1 MGEHDELAQ
10 ALADKLRQAM
20 GEVNATL
27 AAREAHGKLN
37 DPLVRE
43 EIERLVDARLA
54 EARTEATARA
64 AADLQRKFELVVHDT
79 AADALSGWPPSE
91 EALVQPTDDEGLR
104 SLQKANDELYLLSTL
119 LGRPAMRLKY
129 FEQLQHQGLLSKALA
144 TTVSGAGAEWVP
156 QGFSARLVEAVQAEL
171 RLSGLH
177 DHIAMPTKSYQLPV
191 EGADPVPYLTSE
203 NTEVSDSD
211 ITTANVVLDAVTVAA
226 RQLFS
231 AEMGEDSV
239 VPILPRLQVQ
249 LARALARGIENA
261 MLNGDTA
268 EMHMDS
274 DVTDTSDVRKAWI
287 GYRRKA
293 LTDDGANA
301 QITGL
306 TAEGLVGI
314 KKAMGAYAMD
324 PAECVWVVGTS
335 VFNQLLLLRD
345 ESENPMV
352 STVDKY
358 GPQATVVTGE
368 LGRLFGIPIVVSPL
382 VREDLNGS
390 GVYDGITKTQTV
402 LFLVNRRAWVLG
414 DRRRI
419 TLETDKN
426 IASQQLQLVA
436 TWRGDFAHCF
446 GSALTVGMGY
456 DITA

>member
-1 MGEHDELAQ
+1 MAEHDELAR
-10 ALADKLRQAM
+10 ALAQKLREAM
-20 GEVNATL
+20 GEINTTVAS
-27 AAREAHGKLN
+27 REAHGKMN
-37 DPLVRE
+37 DPLIRE
-43 EIERLVDARLA
+43 EIERMVDARIA
-54 EARTEATARA
+54 EAQASAQA
-64 AADLQRKFELVVHDT
+64 AGELHRKFELVVHDT
-79 AADALSGWPPSE
+79 AAEPASQWPPSE
-91 EALVQPTDDEGLR
+91 DVLLEPSEDEGVR
-104 SLQKANDELYLLSTL
+104 TLQKANDELYLLSKL
-119 LGRPAMRLKY
+119 LGRPVSRLKY
-129 FEQLQHQGLLSKALA
+129 FEQLQRQGLLSKAL
-144 TTVSGAGAEWVP
+144 TTTAAGAGAEWVP

-203 NTEVSDSD
+203 NSEITAGD
-211 ITTANVVLDAVTVAA
+211 ITTADVVLDAVTIAA

-231 AEMGEDSV
+231 AEVGEDSI

-261 MLNGDTA
+261 MVNGDVSGT
-268 EMHMDS
+268 HMDS
-274 DVTDTSDVRKAWI
+274 DVTDAADVRRAWM
-287 GYRRKA
+287 GYRKKA
-293 LTDDGANA
+293 LADSDANA
-301 QITGL
+301 DLSSL
-306 TAEGLVGI
+306 TAEALLGI
-314 KKAMGAYAMD
+314 KKAMGTYAMD

-345 ESENPMV
+345 SANNPMV

-368 LGRLFGIPIVVSPL
+368 LGRLFGLPIVVSPL
-382 VREDLNGS
+382 VREDLNDS
-390 GVYDGITKTQTV
+390 GVYDGTTTDKTV

-426 IASQQLQLVA
+426 IANQQLQLVA

-446 GSALTVGMGY
+446 GSDVTVGMGY
-456 DITA
+456 NIAA